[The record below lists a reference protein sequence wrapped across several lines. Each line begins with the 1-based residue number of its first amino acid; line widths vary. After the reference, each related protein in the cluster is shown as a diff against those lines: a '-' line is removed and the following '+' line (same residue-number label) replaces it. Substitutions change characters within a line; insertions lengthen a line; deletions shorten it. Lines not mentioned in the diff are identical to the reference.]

1 MNIPAFLRKR
11 HIITKTTALEKTLE
25 IVSKPLISEITEN

>member
-11 HIITKTTALEKTLE
+11 YVITKIIGLEKTLE